1 MPGMDLAGR
10 EPGEGG
16 ADMDA
21 AQMAERLRRI
31 KEEGINWSSLTEA
44 VLGRPAL
51 RAEAVE
57 RLAEL
62 LEGAAR

>member
-1 MPGMDLAGR
+1 MDLAGR

-21 AQMAERLRRI
+21 AQVAERLRRI

-51 RAEAVE
+51 CVSSSRFEQNVH
-57 RLAEL
+57 
-62 LEGAAR
+62 